1 MILLVILGIIL
12 YFYHRY
18 EPSIDITNQKDV
30 LLYYKSGY
38 SRKYIKLFRF

>member
-18 EPSIDITNQKDV
+18 EPSIDITRDKEV
-30 LLYYKSGY
+30 LLWFKSGY